1 MADEQ
6 NNFNML
12 ASYMASIGL
21 GSLFTVDSNG
31 TPGGWLWNQVQ
42 NGIVSKEELTFN
54 LETTPEF
61 KQRFPVIFEQR
72 DRAAKGESV
81 QVMTAEQVLQY
92 EDEYRSTMRNAGLP
106 LWFYDEISD
115 AHNAIRTN
123 LAVTQIENRVNASY
137 NKVINMPKEVRDAF
151 AEYYGD
157 SSDQA
162 LLAAVLD
169 PQKSL
174 AQLDKASKASAF
186 GGFSKLQNVGIS
198 KTQAEQYA
206 DMGKDIAY
214 AQSDAAKV
222 AELKPLTAST
232 FGESGNV
239 ISEDA
244 AFKAGALG
252 DTSATQELENRLLG
266 RQLRQRDAAGG
277 AYVASAGTSGLG
289 VQR

>member
-1 MADEQ
+1 MDDE
-6 NNFNML
+6 NTFNML
-12 ASYMASIGL
+12 ASFMSSIGL
-21 GSLFTVDSNG
+21 GSLFSVNANG
-31 TPGGWLWNQVQ
+31 TPGGWLWKQDE
-42 NGIVSKEELTFN
+42 NGIVSKEELTFS

-61 KQRFPVIFEQR
+61 KQRFPIIFEQR

-92 EDEYRSTMRNAGLP
+92 EDNYRSTMRNAGLP

-123 LAVTQIENRVNASY
+123 LAVTQIEDRVKSSY
-137 NKVINMPKEVRDAF
+137 NTVVNMPKEVRDAF

-157 SSDQA
+157 ASDQA

-174 AQLDKASKASAF
+174 AQLDRASKASAF
-186 GGFSKLQNVGIS
+186 GGFSKLQGVNVS
-198 KTQAEQYA
+198 KDQAEQYA
-206 DMGKDIAY
+206 NMGKDIAY

-222 AELKPLTAST
+222 AELQPLTSST

-239 ISEDA
+239 ISGDA
-244 AFKAGALG
+244 AFKAGALSDAG
-252 DTSATQELENRLLG
+252 SMKELEDRLLG
-266 RQLRQRDAAGG
+266 RQAQQRDSAGG
-277 AYVASAGTSGLG
+277 AFVSQSGTTGLG
-289 VQR
+289 GQK